1 MAGPLWALGFPERAG
16 LTRRHATKRREEGF
30 GMFKSSGR
38 HARPRSRWVG
48 PLFAYEAIRLHWE
61 GKKELDASSS
71 AQVAAFRAGI
81 PGALR

>member
-1 MAGPLWALGFPERAG
+1 
-16 LTRRHATKRREEGF
+16 
-30 GMFKSSGR
+30 MFKSMGR
-38 HARPRSRWVG
+38 HARVRSRWVG